1 MPAEPSRKFWAPPI
15 RVPAR
20 DGWHTARADP
30 HKGRPPQGREPP
42 MNVMMSWARST
53 LANVDSK
60 LSRTERHYDVLLIAV
75 MVVLALAS
83 IFLFSR

>member
-1 MPAEPSRKFWAPPI
+1 
-15 RVPAR
+15 
-20 DGWHTARADP
+20 
-30 HKGRPPQGREPP
+30 

-60 LSRTERHYDVLLIAV
+60 LGRSERRFDVLLVAV